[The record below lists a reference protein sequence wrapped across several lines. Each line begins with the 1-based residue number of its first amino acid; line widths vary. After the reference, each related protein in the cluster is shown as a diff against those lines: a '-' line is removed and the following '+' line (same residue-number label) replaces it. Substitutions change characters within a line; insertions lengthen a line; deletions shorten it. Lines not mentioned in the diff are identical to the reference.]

1 MGRGYRESCRG
12 LFKEL
17 KILKLASQYIF
28 PLLMFVVHNKD
39 YFAPNSVCHNFNT
52 THKND
57 LHVPHASLTIYQR
70 GIFYYSG
77 IKIFNALPM
86 TIKDTSGDPKKF
98 KVALKPYPL
107 THSFYKLDEFF
118 SEQNT

>member
-17 KILKLASQYIF
+17 KILTLTSQYILS
-28 PLLMFVVHNKD
+28 LLFFVVHNKD
-39 YFAPNSVCHNFNT
+39 FFAPNSVCHNFT
-52 THKND
+52 TTYKND

-70 GIFYYSG
+70 EIFYSG
-77 IKIFNALPM
+77 IQIFNALPM

-98 KVALKPYPL
+98 KVALKPYLL
-107 THSFYKLDEFF
+107 THSFYKLDEFS